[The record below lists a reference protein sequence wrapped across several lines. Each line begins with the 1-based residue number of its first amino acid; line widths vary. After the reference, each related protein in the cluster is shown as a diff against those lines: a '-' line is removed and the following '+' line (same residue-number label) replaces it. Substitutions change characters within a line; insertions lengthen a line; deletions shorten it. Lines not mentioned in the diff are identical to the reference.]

1 MTNDDIFRLLELA
14 RTSLTDPEAIAAV
27 DAAAERLHGPL
38 RVAIAGKIKAGKSTL
53 LNALVGE
60 RLAPTDAGEC
70 TRIVTWYRDGATYR
84 VNFHRD
90 TETGQ
95 VPFRRDDGALEI
107 DLQGRDPASIDSLE
121 VEWPSS
127 ALTELTFID
136 TPGIDSINTDISART
151 ERFLTPDDAA
161 PRAADAVVYLM
172 RHVHQSDVRFLEAF
186 HDEVA
191 AQASAI
197 NAIGVL
203 SRADEIGVGRIDAL
217 MSSRRIASRHAADP
231 KLRRLVQTVV
241 PIAGLLAETA
251 VTLRQDEFRS
261 LETLAAID
269 RDELDDL
276 LLSVDRFVSEAAPVM
291 LTAIEREAL
300 LGRFGIFG
308 IRLSCGLIRQK
319 RVTNAPELAEVLA
332 DRSGL
337 HGLREILRSH
347 FTARSDVLR
356 ARSALMTLRSVLDD
370 ASETIPALEHEFER
384 VMAGLHEFAELDLLG
399 SLRSGGVRLRDAD
412 RDRAE
417 RLLGIDGTFAHQRLG
432 GDPAS
437 SSESLRVLAVA
448 EHQHW
453 LGLAESPL
461 LDRDASTACRTLTRT
476 CEGLIVALSQPTP

>member
-1 MTNDDIFRLLELA
+1 MAPFELRSPA
-14 RTSLTDPEAIAAV
+14 RSRP
-27 DAAAERLHGPL
+27 
-38 RVAIAGKIKAGKSTL
+38 
-53 LNALVGE
+53 
-60 RLAPTDAGEC
+60 APTDAGEC
-70 TRIVTWYRDGATYR
+70 TKIVTWYRDGATYR
-84 VNFHRD
+84 VILHSD

-151 ERFLTPDDAA
+151 ERFLTPDDAT

-172 RHVHQSDVRFLEAF
+172 RHVHKSDVRFLEAF

-191 AQASAI
+191 SQASAI

-217 MSSRRIASRHAADP
+217 MSSQRIAARHANDP
-231 KLRRLVQTVV
+231 KLRKLVQTVV

-251 VTLRQDEFRS
+251 VTLRQDEFRN
-261 LETLAAID
+261 LETLASIE
-269 RDELDDL
+269 RTELDDL
-276 LLSVDRFVSEAAPVM
+276 LLSVDRFISEAAPVP
-291 LTAIEREAL
+291 LTAIDRESL

-332 DRSGL
+332 ERSGL
-337 HGLREILRSH
+337 TGLREILRSH

-356 ARSALMTLRSVLDD
+356 ARSALMTLRAVLDQS
-370 ASETIPALEHEFER
+370 SETVPAIEHEFER

-399 SLRSGGVRLRDAD
+399 SLRSGGTRLRDAD
-412 RDRAE
+412 HDRAE
-417 RLLGIDGTFAHQRLG
+417 RLLGIDGIFAHQRLG
-432 GDPAS
+432 GDREAS
-437 SSESLRVLAVA
+437 TDALRELAVA

-453 LGLAESPL
+453 LSLAENPL
-461 LDRDASTACRTLTRT
+461 LDRDATTACRTLTRT
-476 CEGLIVALSQPTP
+476 CEGLILALSPSTP

>member
-203 SRADEIGVGRIDAL
+203 SRADEIGVGRT
-217 MSSRRIASRHAADP
+217 H
-231 KLRRLVQTVV
+231 
-241 PIAGLLAETA
+241 
-251 VTLRQDEFRS
+251 
-261 LETLAAID
+261 
-269 RDELDDL
+269 
-276 LLSVDRFVSEAAPVM
+276 
-291 LTAIEREAL
+291 REA
-300 LGRFGIFG
+300 
-308 IRLSCGLIRQK
+308 
-319 RVTNAPELAEVLA
+319 PE
-332 DRSGL
+332 
-337 HGLREILRSH
+337 
-347 FTARSDVLR
+347 
-356 ARSALMTLRSVLDD
+356 
-370 ASETIPALEHEFER
+370 
-384 VMAGLHEFAELDLLG
+384 
-399 SLRSGGVRLRDAD
+399 
-412 RDRAE
+412 
-417 RLLGIDGTFAHQRLG
+417 IDGIVAVPHHLG
-432 GDPAS
+432 VGTMA
-437 SSESLRVLAVA
+437 
-448 EHQHW
+448 
-453 LGLAESPL
+453 
-461 LDRDASTACRTLTRT
+461 TLTVT
-476 CEGLIVALSQPTP
+476 AAQGPDLEAS